1 MPHPPKRK
9 KTRELSFFEG
19 IKAKCERDLQA
30 VLITFC
36 KFRILKLHNTIIS

>member
-36 KFRILKLHNTIIS
+36 KFRILKLYNTIIS